1 MLPGARVRG
10 AFHLLAEEDL
20 LPGAPESG
28 LEQVSGASY
37 VVRGRVVDAREGRA
51 LLELDDGLRVEVQ
64 TGPHRIRAD
73 VRDSTAVRGTLWFTP
88 RRGG

>member
-1 MLPGARVRG
+1 MSVGSSTCV
-10 AFHLLAEEDL
+10 AEEDL
-20 LPGAPESG
+20 LPGAPASG
-28 LEQVSGASY
+28 LEQVSGSSY

-51 LLELDDGLRVEVQ
+51 RLELDDGLRVEVQ
-64 TGPHRIRAD
+64 TGRHRIRAD

>member
-1 MLPGARVRG
+1 MRHRALVKIAHELPGERRV
-10 AFHLLAEEDL
+10 
-20 LPGAPESG
+20 
-28 LEQVSGASY
+28 EQVSGAAY
-37 VVRGRVVDAREGRA
+37 VVGGRVVDAREGRA